1 MAGCNQHEVQ
11 YMNVV
16 IIESI
21 QSLILITD
29 LCPSLLLCVLRITDF
44 HHLQLKYTISG
55 KDITDTAGRTL
66 CPRAKT
72 DGATT
77 IATVRVGVDISHD
90 NMNIKAQ

>member
-29 LCPSLLLCVLRITDF
+29 LCPSLLLCVLRITD
-44 HHLQLKYTISG
+44 LPYKLKYTTSG